1 MKERPIVLTISPG
14 RSGTKFLFNTF
25 RENYS
30 NEGEF
35 LHELL
40 DQGDSKPAIYHRCFD
55 DHLLNQLSHEPAI
68 SRVVSDWSEKSAKKP
83 IVEFGWTMSHLA
95 PLIYREFGARLK
107 VLNVVR
113 HPIAQAAST
122 AIQGAYKEY
131 KSEDWAITPLH
142 PQSRFKSYSKTWND
156 MFVFEKCL
164 FRWMEV
170 VAYSEELKERFPEI
184 QFMTVKSEDFFR
196 SKKTIAEI
204 ADFMGFENDRKIE
217 LSPKKNEIQLFNL
230 ERRPIGAEWKRYDKF
245 PELVKLAGT
254 YGFDMS
260 ESFVEELIS
269 RYQLPSGVWPF
280 LRHHLGYWTIK
291 ERVGKALRH

>member
-1 MKERPIVLTISPG
+1 MKQWPIVLTISPG

-25 RENYS
+25 RENFS

-35 LHELL
+35 FHELL

-55 DHLLNQLSHEPAI
+55 DCLLDQLSQEAAVA
-68 SRVVSDWSEKSAKKP
+68 RVVSDWREKSAKGP

-95 PLIYREFGARLK
+95 PLIYREFGASLK

-113 HPIAQAAST
+113 HPVAVAASI
-122 AIQGAYKEY
+122 AIQGAYKEF

-142 PQSRFKSYSKTWND
+142 PQSRFKSYSKNWGN
-156 MFVFEKCL
+156 MSVFEKCL
-164 FRWMEV
+164 FRWLEV
-170 VAYSEELKERFPEI
+170 MAYSEELKDRIPDV
-184 QFMTVKSEDFFR
+184 QFMTVKSEDFFQSR
-196 SKKTIAEI
+196 EMISKIAGFI
-204 ADFMGFENDRKIE
+204 GFENGRRID

-230 ERRPIGAEWKRYDKF
+230 ERRPIGAEWRQYDKI
-245 PELVKLAGT
+245 PELVKLANS

-260 ESFVEELIS
+260 KSFVEDIIS
-269 RYQLPSGVWPF
+269 RYQLPSGVLPF
-280 LRHHLGYWTIK
+280 LRHHLGYWKIK